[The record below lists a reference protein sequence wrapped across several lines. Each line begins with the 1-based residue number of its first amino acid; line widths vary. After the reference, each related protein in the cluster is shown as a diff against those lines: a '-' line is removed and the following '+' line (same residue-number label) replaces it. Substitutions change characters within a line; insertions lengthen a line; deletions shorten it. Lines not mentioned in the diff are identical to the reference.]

1 MKKILPLAPL
11 ERLMRN
17 AGAERVSEDAVA
29 AVREIIEDMAQA
41 VADEA
46 LRASR
51 HAKRRTIKREDI
63 ELAIR

>member
-1 MKKILPLAPL
+1 MRRVLPLAPL
-11 ERLMRN
+11 ERLMRK

-29 AVREIIEDMAQA
+29 ALREVIEDMAQA

-51 HAKRRTIKREDI
+51 HANRRTIKRDDI
-63 ELAIR
+63 ELAVR